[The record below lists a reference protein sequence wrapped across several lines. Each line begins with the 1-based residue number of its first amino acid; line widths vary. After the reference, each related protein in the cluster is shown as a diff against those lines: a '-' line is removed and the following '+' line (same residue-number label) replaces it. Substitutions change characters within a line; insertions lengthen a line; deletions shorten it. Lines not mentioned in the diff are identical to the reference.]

1 MSRLLIGLLLLISML
16 SGPVQAEPV
25 VVHPDFDFSPTV
37 SADGRWLAYVSN
49 RSGNRDIWIQEQTP
63 GNTAL
68 ARQLTDHP
76 GADEQPSLD
85 PTGARLLYVSHEQ
98 DPRGD
103 IVLMDLKTRT
113 RERLTDRAF
122 GEQSPLWLPEGKGF
136 LFTRQ
141 AAPGRP
147 VAVLRRMLGESGA
160 TVQVEGAA
168 TCTPTVGTW
177 LVCSR
182 EGRLIALRAAGDGVD
197 QSSLKNLTLGPE
209 WDLEPRFLAPDRL
222 IFTRVS
228 PEDDSRSAVWM
239 ARFTPEQ
246 GLSALYRLTPE
257 GDSPRHPAVAGE
269 AIWFGD
275 ARDGE
280 IHRLEIP
287 TLLADYTDPD
297 RAREKGFALLAA
309 GKSGEGMRI
318 LENLFLNPERVPEA
332 ERFGFDWEY
341 LDLLLETEALDRALA
356 VVERYRRAGGESGA
370 RAAIQ
375 GVVVP
380 MSRDFPRLGADEAR
394 ARLVQGLEA
403 IEGIARGHPKSEA
416 VGVEA
421 RIAASRLLLLGGE
434 TAMALARLNGLES
447 LQDRD
452 ARVRAL
458 LARMRVLERVGDG
471 PGRKQILL
479 QVIGLVG
486 EKHRWGERAVA
497 RLVALAEEGG
507 KFPRQIESLQALMQ
521 AHPGIGRLAVAA
533 WTRIA
538 TLHQENGDE
547 ERCVAAL
554 EALSK
559 RDALTLRE
567 RIRAIG
573 WKAERLIRLED
584 YDRAAAAYAE
594 LRGVQGL
601 SEAEAG
607 RAATLEIRQ
616 RVRAARRLAELGD
629 PKVALKR
636 LTALLVDHP
645 ESVEAHRA
653 HIALRVRMQGAA
665 PVVAHHEAWLK
676 EDPKSTT
683 RRYAL
688 ALALTYVE
696 PLDHERLIGML
707 EAVVAEAPDVAAHH
721 QTLAWV
727 HEQFERSGK
736 GERGHLEKALQGYT
750 AALRLTDAATAPQDE
765 ADLLLNLGH
774 VHHAMRN
781 HGEAFR
787 YWQRWTQRKR
797 PLADPVAHA
806 LLYRKMGESA
816 FKTDRSQEAAQYYRL
831 ALDLLPADRT
841 LLRVELTERLALVQ
855 QTLGEHARAA
865 LGFAKALEMNL
876 AGNRTGNL
884 ALLQRNIAFNLH
896 QATRPASTP
905 EEAPVDREAVRA
917 ALAGYLQS
925 LELLKKHGKEERPP
939 EKGWFSLQLALGENG
954 SQAALGFDQ
963 HGEEKLLFGLVSTLH
978 QALDAPERALADL
991 ERKRALLESG
1001 GVLEGGTQKAELAV
1015 VLNRLGQLHHRLKQ
1029 FQSAWERTLESLTL
1043 TESLHLQ
1050 AGSRANLYNL
1060 SKIAV
1065 ERILAGEAH
1074 DPGWGVLLADRL
1086 AAPEWEQTQPK
1097 LAFFTLANVAFL
1109 LAQPLDGMVL
1119 PKGGSEA
1126 GRMARWH
1133 GWLTARGRCDGFY
1146 RRAEALLHADKGF
1159 GARELWSHQLRIQ
1172 LNRLVIAQEAGKEE
1186 AAARLRGEIDTLS
1199 TAGLAE
1205 GGWIVALLE
1214 AEGSADSEFRNARL
1228 DAALAGALD
1237 WPAPL
1242 HPRGAGRILAPFYER
1257 LIALRVERR
1266 VGEGHLEAALDE
1278 GERLERMRLALLLN
1292 DRLGR
1297 GFFLNGLER
1306 ERGAIEELLRG
1317 LEAVSLGRRRVAS
1330 EAAWKGWREAI
1341 AGLRESHPEA
1351 AGWLS
1356 PREPA
1361 RAAYAETSE
1370 RRPYVRYLPGAAGG
1384 HLFTVTGPGKI
1395 RHARVEVDGRIR
1407 DGESSRFLI
1416 AGAEWLHAALPEGIE
1431 GGEIARLV
1439 ATVPVARV
1447 SGLEDLVVG
1456 DPRRGV
1462 WSGRLAT
1469 SGPLGVAFDPSPDVP
1484 PRRVAPLVYG
1494 AEPEPSN
1501 VLIQSNVF
1509 MSLLPVTSLALPV
1522 PGKDG
1527 DRIRLSLA
1535 DFRLAE
1541 GHGALL
1547 VTGSSLADGRERAL
1561 LEAALRRAGFAHGIL
1576 VDAGEKPELVERV
1589 WRDYLVH
1596 LARMPA
1602 LLALET
1608 AWKGSGEKRA
1618 NPFRFSGHAGW
1629 DGEGARERF
1638 EAEVAESG
1646 RLREDGKPEAAVG
1659 RIENALALAGR
1670 AGREGEIGTLTGRAV
1685 ALWSGLG
1692 EDGRAAEVQG
1702 WWLERLKAAGTS
1714 GDTLAHAHHVLGVL
1728 LARQERYEAA
1738 MPHLDE
1744 AMRLWEQ
1751 HGEGARPGALASGEV
1766 ARGVV
1771 AENRG
1776 LAGEALHRFELALEL
1791 DGKRRDRAAMAEHHS
1806 RLGRIHLHRLYRPAP
1821 ALQAFG
1827 QAVGLYEALGD
1838 RIGEGRARLEIVQA
1852 RIGMGELEAAG
1863 RELDIARRL
1872 AEASRDGALEAEV
1885 ALREANIAWYRGAY
1899 QTALQALERVEPW
1912 VEKRRDPRL
1921 TIQLANSRGL
1931 IYWSLNEPDLAA
1943 RHLDAAIDLSQKRN
1957 LTGELAASL
1966 NNRGLIERQS
1976 GDTAAA
1982 LASFQRA
1989 LALDEARHDKHHMGN
2004 SLRNIGITQLKAR
2017 QLPEAEATLRRAEA
2031 LARETGDRILL
2042 AKGWLALAQLGRV
2055 QGHVREALKG
2065 FERTAELSNSI
2076 GLAEVRWRA
2085 LTGAAGALRSLGRDG
2100 EALDR
2105 HAEAIRVVEGLRAP
2119 LEIDTLRHGF
2129 LEDKQELYRDMI
2141 VLLADRGRE
2150 REAFDLL
2157 ERSRSGEFQDLLAS
2171 GSAIEVHP
2179 EDEAR
2184 LRQVN
2189 AMFAEVESRARA
2201 LAALKGTEAKL
2212 WADYRAKRAE
2222 AEEALVSLRVRSPGL
2237 AARVAVAPVTLERLE
2252 RVLPAGVGVAS
2263 YFVTEKE
2270 LFIWFSRASGTR
2282 FKRVPVSE
2290 ARLEETLRVYRDAMQ
2305 NQARVD
2311 GVLTRLHGW
2320 LIEPLAEDLEGVTHL
2335 GIIPHRS
2342 LHVLAFAALRAPEGW
2357 LIDRF
2362 PIFHEPSAALLERA
2376 LSRPMD
2382 QKVGNGRVLA
2392 IGNPDLGDAD
2402 FDLAMAEFEAES
2414 VRGNF
2419 TEGDLLKGKRATK
2432 GWILEHIGDYS
2443 VIHIAAHGDFQNINP
2458 LFSSLWLASG
2468 DKPGHGKRERGVVPS
2483 EAGRLSAREVAGLP
2497 IRAELVTLS
2506 ACQTG
2511 LGQLRGSELLG
2522 LNRAFLYAGT
2532 RSVLSSLWRV
2542 DDLATALLMKH
2553 FYRYHGR
2560 MGKAEALRQA
2570 QLLVR
2575 QAHAHPA
2582 NWAGFALVGEYR

>member
-1 MSRLLIGLLLLISML
+1 MSRLLIGLLWIVSLF
-16 SGPVQAEPV
+16 SGFAQAEPV
-25 VVHPDFDFSPTV
+25 VAHPDFDFSPTV
-37 SADGRWLAYVSN
+37 SADGRWLVYVSN
-49 RSGNRDIWIQEQTP
+49 RSGNRDIWLQEITS
-63 GNTAL
+63 GNTGL
-68 ARQLTDHP
+68 SRQLTDHP
-76 GADEQPSLD
+76 SADEQPSLD

-103 IVLMDLKTRT
+103 IVLMDLKTKA

-122 GEQSPLWLPEGKGF
+122 GEQSPLWLPDGKGF

-141 AAPGRP
+141 DAPGMP
-147 VAVLRRMLGESGA
+147 VAVLRRLLGDDEA
-160 TVQVEGAA
+160 TVWVKGASA
-168 TCTPTVGTW
+168 CTPTVGAW

-182 EGRLIALRAAGDGVD
+182 EGRLIALRAGANGADEG
-197 QSSLKNLTLGPE
+197 SLKNLTLGPE
-209 WDLEPRFLAPDRL
+209 WDLEPRFLPPDRL

-228 PEDDSRSAVWM
+228 PDDDSRSALWM

-246 GLSALYRLTPE
+246 GISAFYRLTPD

-269 AIWFGD
+269 AIIFGD

-287 TLLADYTDPD
+287 TLLADLTAPD
-297 RAREKGFALLAA
+297 RAREKGFALLAS

-318 LENLFLNPERVPEA
+318 LENLFLNPEPIPEA

-341 LDLLLETEALDRALA
+341 LDLLLESDALDRAQA
-356 VVERYRRAGGESGA
+356 VVERYRRAAGDGGL

-380 MSRDFPRLGADEAR
+380 LLLELPRLGADEAE
-394 ARLVQGLEA
+394 ARLARGLEA
-403 IEGIARGHPKSEA
+403 IEAIARRQPGSEA
-416 VGVEA
+416 VRVEA
-421 RIAASRLLLLGGE
+421 RIAASRLLLLGGD

-447 LQDRD
+447 LRDRD
-452 ARVRAL
+452 DRVRVL
-458 LARMRVLERVGDG
+458 LARSRVLERVGDG

-479 QVIGLVG
+479 KVIELVG

-507 KFPRQIESLQALMQ
+507 KFPRQIEALQTLMRE
-521 AHPGIGRLAVAA
+521 HPGIGRLAVVA
-533 WTRIA
+533 WSRIA

-554 EALSK
+554 EALLK
-559 RDALTLRE
+559 LEALTLRE
-567 RIRAIG
+567 RSRAIG

-594 LRGVQGL
+594 WRNVKGV
-601 SEAEAG
+601 SETEAA

-616 RVRAARRLAELGD
+616 RVRAARKLAELGD

-653 HIALRVRMQGAA
+653 GVALRVRLQGAA
-665 PVVAHHEAWLK
+665 PVVAHYEQWLK
-676 EDPKSTT
+676 EDPQAPS

-688 ALALTYVE
+688 ALALTHVE
-696 PLDHERLIGML
+696 PIDHERLIGML
-707 EAVVAEAPDVAAHH
+707 QAVVEEAPDVAAHH

-736 GERGHLEKALQGYT
+736 GERGHLEQALQGYT

-797 PLADPVAHA
+797 PLADPLAHA

-816 FKTDRSQEAAQYYRL
+816 FKTDRSQEAAQYYRQAL
-831 ALDLLPADRT
+831 ALLPADRT
-841 LLRVELTERLALVQ
+841 LVRLELTERLALAQ

-865 LGFAKALEMNL
+865 LGFAQALEMNL
-876 AGNRTGNL
+876 AENRTGNL

-905 EEAPVDREAVRA
+905 EEAPVDREAVRT
-917 ALAGYLQS
+917 ALAGYLKS
-925 LELLKKHGKEERPP
+925 LDWLKKHGKEDRPP

-954 SQAALGFDQ
+954 SQAALGFDLN
-963 HGEEKLLFGLVSTLH
+963 GEEKLLFGLVSTLH
-978 QALDAPERALADL
+978 QALDAPEQALADL
-991 ERKRALLESG
+991 ERKRKLLESG
-1001 GVLEGGTQKAELAV
+1001 GVLEAGSQKAELAV
-1015 VLNRLGQLHHRLKQ
+1015 VLNRLGQLHVRLKQ
-1029 FQSAWERTLESLTL
+1029 FGPAWERTLDSLAL
-1043 TESLHLQ
+1043 TEALHLQ
-1050 AGSRANLYNL
+1050 AGVRANLYNL

-1065 ERILAGEAH
+1065 ERIVAGEAH
-1074 DPGWGVLLADRL
+1074 DPAWGVLLAAKLEGPD
-1086 AAPEWEQTQPK
+1086 WERTQPK

-1109 LAQPLDGMVL
+1109 LAQPLDGVAL
-1119 PKGGSEA
+1119 PKGGGEA

-1133 GWLTARGRCDGFY
+1133 AWLEARGRCDGFY

-1159 GARELWSHQLRIQ
+1159 GARELWSHQLRIK
-1172 LNRLVIAQEAGKEE
+1172 LNRLVIAQEADKEE
-1186 AAARLRGEIDTLS
+1186 AAAQLRGEIETLS
-1199 TAGLAE
+1199 SAGLAE

-1214 AEGSADSEFRNARL
+1214 AEGSTDPQVRDARL
-1228 DAALAGALD
+1228 DAAIEGALA

-1257 LIALRVERR
+1257 LIALRVGRL
-1266 VGEGHLEAALDE
+1266 VDGGALEAALAV

-1297 GFFLNGLER
+1297 AFFLNGLEG
-1306 ERGAIEELLRG
+1306 ERGEIEALLRG
-1317 LEAVSLGRRRVAS
+1317 LEAVSLGRKRAAN
-1330 EAAWKGWREAI
+1330 EAAWKGWRAGL
-1341 AGLRESHPEA
+1341 AGLRASHPEA
-1351 AGWLS
+1351 AGWFS
-1356 PREPA
+1356 PAEPA
-1361 RAAYAETSE
+1361 RAAYALISE
-1370 RRPYVRYLPGAAGG
+1370 QRPYLRHLPGEAGG
-1384 HLFTVTGPGKI
+1384 HLFLVTGPGQI
-1395 RHARVEVDGRIR
+1395 RHAHVEADGRIR
-1407 DGESSRFLI
+1407 DGASLRDRI
-1416 AGAEWLHAALPEGIE
+1416 AGAEWLHAALPGGIE
-1431 GGEIARLV
+1431 GGEIARLLEQK
-1439 ATVPVARV
+1439 TVARV

-1456 DPRRGV
+1456 DRRRGV
-1462 WSGRLAT
+1462 WSGRVAV
-1469 SGPLGVAFDPSPDVP
+1469 SGVVELAFDPTPDAP
-1484 PRRVAPLVYG
+1484 PRRVVPLVRG
-1494 AEPEPSN
+1494 AEREPSE
-1501 VLIQSNVF
+1501 LLQPSHAF
-1509 MSLLPVTSLALPV
+1509 MSLLPLTSLALPV
-1522 PGKDG
+1522 PGVDG
-1527 DRIRLSLA
+1527 DVARLSLA

-1541 GHGALL
+1541 GQGALL
-1547 VTGSSLADGRERAL
+1547 VTGAALADGNERML
-1561 LEAALRRAGFAHGIL
+1561 LEAALQRAGFAHGIL
-1576 VDAGEKPELVERV
+1576 VDAGEKPELVTRV
-1589 WRDYLVH
+1589 WRDYLAH
-1596 LARMPA
+1596 LERMPP

-1608 AWKGSGEKRA
+1608 AWKGRGEKRA
-1618 NPFRFSGHAGW
+1618 NPFRFSGRAGW
-1629 DGEGARERF
+1629 EGEGARELF
-1638 EAEVAESG
+1638 EAEVAASG
-1646 RLREDGKPEAAVG
+1646 RLKEAGRVEEAVG
-1659 RIENALALAGR
+1659 RLENAMALARR

-1692 EDGRAAEVQG
+1692 EDGRAAALQG
-1702 WWLERLKAAGTS
+1702 WWLERLKAAGTT
-1714 GDTLAHAHHVLGVL
+1714 GDLKARAHHGLGVL
-1728 LARQERYEAA
+1728 LARLERYEAA

-1744 AMRLWEQ
+1744 AMRLWER
-1751 HGEGARPGALASGEV
+1751 HGEGGRPGAKASGEV

-1791 DGKRRDRAAMAEHHS
+1791 DGRRQDSAAMAAHHL
-1806 RLGRIHLHRLYRPAP
+1806 RLGRIHLHRLYRPDP
-1821 ALQAFG
+1821 ALQAFE
-1827 QAVGLYEALGD
+1827 QAVALYEAVGD
-1838 RIGEGRARLEIVQA
+1838 RVGVGRARLEMVLA

-1863 RELDIARRL
+1863 RELEGARRL
-1872 AEASRDGALEAEV
+1872 ADESRDGALGAEV
-1885 ALREANIAWYRGAY
+1885 ALREATIAWYRGAY

-1912 VEKRRDPRL
+1912 IETSRDPRL

-1931 IYWSLNEPDLAA
+1931 IYWSLNEPDLAT
-1943 RHLDAAIDLSQKRN
+1943 RHLDAAIELAKKRN
-1957 LTGELAASL
+1957 LPGELAASL
-1966 NNRGLIERQS
+1966 NNRGLIERQR
-1976 GDTAAA
+1976 GEPAAA
-1982 LASFQRA
+1982 LASFQSA

-2004 SLRNIGITQLKAR
+2004 SLRNIGITQLKLKR
-2017 QLPEAEATLRRAEA
+2017 LPEAEAALRRAEA
-2031 LARETGDRILL
+2031 LALETGDRILQ
-2042 AKGWLALAQLGRV
+2042 AKGWLALAQLERV
-2055 QGHVREALKG
+2055 RDHAKEALEG
-2065 FERTAELSNSI
+2065 FERTAELSKKI
-2076 GLAEVRWRA
+2076 GLAEVRWRG
-2085 LTGAAGALRSLGRDG
+2085 LTGAAGALRSLGRDE
-2100 EALDR
+2100 EALER
-2105 HAEAIRVVEGLRAP
+2105 HVEAIQVVEGLRAP
-2119 LEIDTLRHGF
+2119 LGIDTLRHGF

-2157 ERSRSGEFQDLLAS
+2157 ERSRSGDFQDLLAS
-2171 GSAIEVHP
+2171 GSAIEVHGA
-2179 EDEAR
+2179 DEAR
-2184 LRQVN
+2184 LKQVN
-2189 AMFAEVESRARA
+2189 ALFAEVESRARA
-2201 LAALKGTEAKL
+2201 LVALKGAEATL
-2212 WADYRAKRAE
+2212 WSDYRAKRAE
-2222 AEEALVSLRVRSPGL
+2222 AEEALVTLRVRSPGL
-2237 AARVAVAPVTLERLE
+2237 AARVSVAPVTLERFE
-2252 RVLPAGVGVAS
+2252 KVLPAGVGVAS

-2270 LFIWFSRASGTR
+2270 LFIWFTRAGKTR
-2282 FKRVPVSE
+2282 FKRVPVGE
-2290 ARLEETLRVYRDAMQ
+2290 VRLEETIRAYRDAMQ

-2311 GVLTRLHGW
+2311 RLLTRLHDW

-2342 LHVLAFAALRAPEGW
+2342 LHVVAFAALRAPEGW

-2362 PIFHEPSAALLERA
+2362 PLFYEPSAALLERA
-2376 LSRPMD
+2376 LARPSGEKPME
-2382 QKVGNGRVLA
+2382 GRVLA

-2419 TEGDLLKGKRATK
+2419 NEGDLLKGKKATK
-2432 GWILEHIGDYS
+2432 GWILDHIGDYS

-2468 DKPGHGKRERGVVPS
+2468 EKSGAGKRERGEIPS
-2483 EAGRLSAREVAGLP
+2483 EVGRLTAREVAGLP

-2553 FYRYHGR
+2553 FYRYHNH

-2575 QAHAHPA
+2575 QAQPHPA